1 MYNIEK
7 DRDRWTMTHAV
18 TKEQTINLLYLY
30 LCPFVSANSRIP
42 GLMTLHDFPHV
53 HQVSGFHVFHVFHVF
68 DPMRVGARPKKRWQ
82 LELEG
87 ELAGADAV
95 PEVPK
100 VSKAGELTLTL
111 KAIKAVEA
119 VQC

>member
-18 TKEQTINLLYLY
+18 TKKQKINPLY
-30 LCPFVSANSRIP
+30 PFVPVCICKFQDPRFNDFAR
-42 GLMTLHDFPHV
+42 FPHV